1 MYKSVVKPVQVDL
14 QVWIFKNSKFFN
26 GKKDLLFV
34 VNFWIPSSLKGSE
47 RWWEMVF
54 STVAQNPKESC

>member
-54 STVAQNPKESC
+54 STVA